1 MITIVNQYMV
11 KDENNIPLVSTIIL
25 SENMELMHDS
35 VLTTI
40 EKNENLFLSLG
51 NGILKEQDFK
61 VALNISN
68 NKSLLKKRKAYY
80 LNEAQVN
87 FLFSLSRNTE
97 NIIKFKFAITKTFDD
112 MKNKISTQSAQ
123 LEILKETLNQLSI
136 MDNRVTTL
144 ESTRRLENWQELSLH
159 DLKNKK
165 VYAIAQK
172 HDLTNDKEMIRKLHS
187 RVWKCL
193 KKRFNIP
200 RYNELPSLKF
210 NDGIEFINNLTF
222 GDLL

>member
-1 MITIVNQYMV
+1 MITVVNQFMV
-11 KDENNIPLVSTIIL
+11 KDENNTPLVSTIIL
-25 SENMELMHDS
+25 AENMDLMHDS
-35 VLTTI
+35 ILTTI
-40 EKNENLFLSLG
+40 EKNEDLFLSLG
-51 NGILKEQDFK
+51 KGILKEQDFK

-123 LEILKETLNQLSI
+123 LELMKETLNQLSI

-144 ESTRRLENWQELSLH
+144 ESTKRLENWQERALIDAKNKLVYSLAKNHNLENDKSSIKSLH
-159 DLKNKK
+159 SK
-165 VYAIAQK
+165 
-172 HDLTNDKEMIRKLHS
+172 
-187 RVWKCL
+187 VWK
-193 KKRFNIP
+193 KFKIRFNIP

-210 NDGIEFINNLTF
+210 NEGIEFINKLTF
-222 GDLL
+222 GELI